1 MATFTKF
8 DDSEMLTAKKLH
20 PQAAGRWLDIF
31 QYVCPG
37 MFDDAIR
44 NLGSHVTCPLHGGEE
59 DFRFIKKARNG
70 KDDTA
75 TSGAAMCSCG
85 KYPDGFAVLHR
96 AMGGRF
102 IDVLRAVDEYLNG
115 HADSRPKPVKAPVF
129 APKADDPEEAKK
141 LLASA
146 KRLWSMG
153 KTLDLEQYPYYIRRG
168 IDPRALV
175 GLQNVRSTEKLA
187 YYVKSTT
194 EKTKTGGDK
203 YVKADTYP
211 ALLARMQNADGDLVA
226 VHRTWLSK
234 DRCGKAPVSKAK
246 KLSVTPGCAGAA
258 IRLFEAKGSDILG
271 ITEGIET
278 GLAARQLSIGGY
290 FPELGHVPV
299 WACYSER
306 NVRNFVVP
314 PELLSTLRT
323 IVVFAD
329 NDAKGVGLAA
339 AIEFKQRMA
348 VEHPDIEVIIKVPPV
363 TGYDWLDVLVN
374 L

>member
-8 DDSEMLTAKKLH
+8 DDKDKLTAKKLH
-20 PQAAGRWLDIF
+20 PQAQGRWLEIF

-85 KYPDGFAVLHR
+85 TYPDGFAVLHR

-102 IDVLRAVDEYLNG
+102 IDVLLAVDEYLNG
-115 HADSRPKPVKAPVF
+115 SAESRKPIQAPVF
-129 APKADDPEEAKK
+129 TPKVEDPDEARK

-153 KTLDLEQYPYYIRRG
+153 KTLDLEQYPYYIHRG
-168 IDPRALV
+168 IDPRILAELK
-175 GLQNVRSTEKLA
+175 NVRSTEKLA
-187 YYVKSTT
+187 YYVKSNT
-194 EKTKTGGDK
+194 EKTKSGETK

-211 ALLARMQNADGDLVA
+211 ALLARMQDSAGELVA

-258 IRLFEAKGSDILG
+258 IRLFDATGSDILG

-278 GLAARQLSIGGY
+278 GAAARQLTIGGY
-290 FPELGHVPV
+290 FPELGAVPV

-314 PELLSTLRT
+314 PELLKTLRT

-339 AIEFKQRMA
+339 ALEFKQRMA
-348 VEHPDIEVIIKVPPV
+348 DEHPDIQVIIKVPPV
-363 TGYDWLDVLVN
+363 VGYDWLDVLVN